1 MMRHFTPLL
10 LALAWAPL
18 PAAGPDLEELTFV
31 EVFRGIAATTSI
43 AHAGDGSGRLFVTE
57 QIGRVLIYDGNQLLE
72 SAFLDIRD
80 RVRAGGER
88 GLLSIAFHPD
98 YASNGYFF
106 VNYTD
111 LSSDTVV
118 SRFQVSS
125 DPDVATAGSEEVYFQ
140 AVQPRTNHNGGQL
153 QFGPDGYL
161 YIGMGDGGG
170 AGDPPNLSQDL
181 GSPLGKMLRVDV
193 NGPAPA
199 VAPDSNPFLETPG
212 ARPEIWAYGV
222 RNPWRF
228 SFDRLTGDMFIAD
241 VGQGA
246 LEEISFQPAAST
258 GGENYGWRLME
269 GTRCFNPAT
278 DCNDGSLV
286 LPILEYGHVP
296 GNCGASVTGGYRY
309 RGAQHPQLSGVYFF
323 ADYCTGNFYG
333 AVEES
338 EAWTLLG
345 PVETPYQVRTFG
357 EDEGG
362 EIYFADAS
370 TVYRIEAPPPPP
382 RISDGGV
389 VSAATYRVGS
399 GLAPGSLATAFGMGL
414 ADSTAVATE
423 HPLPT
428 ELGGGSMTFNGNVP
442 APQIFAS
449 AGQRNFQIPWELVG
463 LARASLTVTVGEQT
477 SPEAVVPLAR
487 VSPGIFVLNYSG
499 QAAAFIT
506 PGGAVAGPV
515 GGVPGARP
523 AKPGETLEVMATGL
537 GPVTNPPAT
546 GGTALAD
553 PASMVLEHLSVR
565 IADKPVPVEF
575 AGLAPTHAGLYLV
588 RFPLPTDVA
597 RGAAVPIAI
606 RVAGVDSK
614 TAYIAI
620 EQEPEPT
627 AEEQEP

>member
-1 MMRHFTPLL
+1 MSTLYYVADPMCSWCWGFAPVLEQVVGELPSGVDIQYVMGGLARDSDEPMSQEVRAYVQNAWREVSVTTGARFNWDFWDRCQPRRSTYPACRA
-10 LALAWAPL
+10 ALA
-18 PAAGPDLEELTFV
+18 
-31 EVFRGIAATTSI
+31 
-43 AHAGDGSGRLFVTE
+43 
-57 QIGRVLIYDGNQLLE
+57 
-72 SAFLDIRD
+72 
-80 RVRAGGER
+80 GG
-88 GLLSIAFHPD
+88 L
-98 YASNGYFF
+98 
-106 VNYTD
+106 
-111 LSSDTVV
+111 
-118 SRFQVSS
+118 
-125 DPDVATAGSEEVYFQ
+125 
-140 AVQPRTNHNGGQL
+140 
-153 QFGPDGYL
+153 
-161 YIGMGDGGG
+161 
-170 AGDPPNLSQDL
+170 
-181 GSPLGKMLRVDV
+181 
-193 NGPAPA
+193 
-199 VAPDSNPFLETPG
+199 
-212 ARPEIWAYGV
+212 
-222 RNPWRF
+222 
-228 SFDRLTGDMFIAD
+228 
-241 VGQGA
+241 QGA

-278 DCNDGSLV
+278 NCNDGSLV